1 MPVYALIVL
10 ALMLILPIASSL
22 LEVFLDNHGI
32 FELSVFLKWFVF
44 WPVGV
49 RLLLAG
55 LRQIIQPRYTAETI
69 FGLKSPEVQ
78 IVVRELG
85 FANVAIGSIGTL
97 SLAAPDWIVPAGLAG
112 AIFYLL
118 AGINHAL
125 HKPRNRNQ
133 NFAMVSDLSIAL
145 VLGVLLLPI

>member
-1 MPVYALIVL
+1 VYPVIVL
-10 ALMLILPIASSL
+10 VLMLILPIASSL
-22 LEVFLDNHGI
+22 LEVFLGNHGV
-32 FELSVFLKWFVF
+32 FALGVFLKWFVF

-55 LRQIIQPRYTAETI
+55 FRQIFQPRYTAETVLGI
-69 FGLKSPEVQ
+69 KSPDAL

-85 FANVAIGSIGTL
+85 FGNLAIGSVGAL
-97 SLAAPDWIVPAGLAG
+97 SLAAPDWIVPAGFAG
-112 AIFYLL
+112 AIFYAL

-133 NFAMVSDLSIAL
+133 NIAMLSDLSIAL
-145 VLGVLLLPI
+145 LLGVLLLPI

>member
-32 FELSVFLKWFVF
+32 FALSVFLKWFVF

-69 FGLKSPEVQ
+69 LGLKSPEVQ